1 MKKKIRVWIGVIA
14 ALACFFYVQNNWIGV
29 SRLTISFDKLPEKF
43 DGFKII
49 HLSDLHS
56 KSFGKNQQR
65 LANILDKSK
74 PDMIV
79 ITGDLVD
86 QKHYDEQVALEL
98 VNQAVEIAPVFFVMG
113 NHEWWSGQFGS
124 LEKQLIKAGV
134 YVLRNSWQTIEVD
147 GQKIVICGIDDPAA
161 AGNQYDEGGFIEQQL
176 QETLSKLSK
185 DNFKILLSHRP
196 EKLTLYAQY
205 EANLVLSGHAH
216 GGQFRIPFI
225 GGLVA
230 PNQGFFP
237 KYTSGVYGD
246 KDTTMI
252 VSRGLGNSIIPLRIL
267 NRPEV
272 IEIVLNR
279 ED

>member
-14 ALACFFYVQNNWIGV
+14 ALACFLYVQNNWIGV

-98 VNQAVEIAPVFFVMG
+98 INQSVEIAPVYFVMG
-113 NHEWWSGQFGS
+113 NHEWWSGQFAS
-124 LEKQLIKAGV
+124 LEKRLLEAGV
-134 YVLRNSWQTIEVD
+134 HVLRNSWRDIEVD
-147 GQKIVICGIDDPAA
+147 GQKVVVCGIDDPAA
-161 AGNQYDEGGFIEQQL
+161 AGSQYDEDSFIDQQL

-185 DNFKILLSHRP
+185 DSFKILLSHRP
-196 EKLTLYAQY
+196 EKLTLYAHY
-205 EANLVLSGHAH
+205 EADMVVSGHAH

-237 KYTSGVYGD
+237 KYTSGIHRE
-246 KDTTMI
+246 KETTMI